1 LSGNQLFRDQRLWG
15 HAHDVADF
23 GKCAKTILPSRLRR
37 GVNGYV
43 EDHQFTKAAHFR
55 N

>member
-43 EDHQFTKAAHFR
+43 IAFLI
-55 N
+55 